1 MKSNDRQ
8 MTGKLDAG
16 DNAARLAEL
25 LSPRLVRA
33 LAAVSHRCG
42 FFRRAGGRLRAR
54 ADGDGCTAPGVDR
67 DRSAVILQAE
77 QPIGRAGVDAADCGE
92 DINTWCVFAALV
104 FCILNAV
111 DANRSSE

>member
-1 MKSNDRQ
+1 

-33 LAAVSHRCG
+33 LAAVSRRCG
-42 FFRRAGGRLRAR
+42 FFRRGCGRLGAR

-67 DRSAVILQAE
+67 DRPAVILQAE
-77 QPIGRAGVDAADCGE
+77 QPIG
-92 DINTWCVFAALV
+92 
-104 FCILNAV
+104 
-111 DANRSSE
+111 